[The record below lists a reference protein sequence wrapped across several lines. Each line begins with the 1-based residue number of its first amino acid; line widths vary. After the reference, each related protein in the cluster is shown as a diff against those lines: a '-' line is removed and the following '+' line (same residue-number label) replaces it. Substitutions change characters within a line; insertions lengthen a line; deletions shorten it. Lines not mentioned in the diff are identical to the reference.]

1 MHRPIRILFLAWGHS
16 IHGERRIR
24 VFCDDPD
31 FAVAVASPYDYRL
44 AHARHWALP
53 AAANASV
60 PREVMRLAAAG
71 LRLHQ
76 IIKEFRPDV
85 LFLQTLLYPSFLG
98 LATSPQLP
106 KLVTFWNG
114 DLLSYEY
121 SLGLERRVKR
131 RILARGLAGA
141 AAITV
146 NSDAARQV
154 CLAHG
159 ASPAK
164 VHLIRY
170 PGIDVSQFRPMDK
183 ALAKRSLGLG
193 GHPVIL
199 NERGAVPHKHADLL
213 VRAAPA
219 ILSAIPEARFLFLS
233 PEQGAG
239 PAAFA
244 PYQKLARELGV
255 NEAMVWHG
263 HVPYAE
269 LPTVINAADVW
280 VSLSTA
286 DSMPN
291 SMLDAMAC
299 GVPVISADL
308 PQIREWVRHGET
320 GSLVDP
326 YDTGGVAGA
335 ITALL
340 AAPELGAKLARRAA
354 RQIRGR
360 ADSASQVA
368 AIKHLVRVAATR

>member
-1 MHRPIRILFLAWGHS
+1 MRRPVRVLFLAWGYS

-24 VFCDDPD
+24 LFCDDPD
-31 FAVAVASPYDYRL
+31 FTVAVASPFDYRFDR
-44 AHARHWALP
+44 ARYWALP
-53 AAANASV
+53 AATGVAPAQEAV
-60 PREVMRLAAAG
+60 RLAKAG
-71 LRLHQ
+71 LRLRR
-76 IIKEFRPDV
+76 IVREFRPDV
-85 LFLQTLLYPSFLG
+85 LFLQTLLYPGFLG
-98 LATSPQLP
+98 LAAANLP
-106 KLVTFWNG
+106 KLITFWNG

-121 SLGLERRVKR
+121 STGLERVVKKG
-131 RILARGLAGA
+131 ILSRGLTA
-141 AAITV
+141 AAGITV
-146 NSDAARQV
+146 NSEAARQA

-159 ASPAK
+159 AAPEK

-170 PGIDVSQFRPMDK
+170 PGIDVTQFRPMEQEP
-183 ALAKRSLGLG
+183 AKRALGLA

-199 NERGAVPHKHADLL
+199 NERGAVPHKHAELL

-219 ILSAIPEARFLFLS
+219 VLTAFPHARFLFLS
-233 PEQGAG
+233 PEKGAG

-269 LPTVINAADVW
+269 LPAVINAADVW

-299 GVPVISADL
+299 GVPVVSADL
-308 PQIREWVRHGET
+308 PQIREWVQDGVT

-326 YDTGGVAGA
+326 FDAAAVAGA

-340 AAPELGAKLARRAA
+340 AAPAHGAHMARRAA
-354 RQIRGR
+354 QQIHGR
-360 ADSASQVA
+360 ADFVSQVA
-368 AIKHLVRVAATR
+368 AIKHLVRSVAGG